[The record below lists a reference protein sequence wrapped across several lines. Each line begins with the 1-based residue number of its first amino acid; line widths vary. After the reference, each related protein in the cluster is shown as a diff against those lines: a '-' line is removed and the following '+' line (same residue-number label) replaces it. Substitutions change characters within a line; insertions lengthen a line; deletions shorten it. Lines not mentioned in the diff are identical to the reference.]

1 MAKYSLYGIAAAL
14 ALLVACGESDNATG
28 KRQAKDGRI
37 SVVNQYHRVITV
49 EYRLSNGTIHQ
60 TELQPGELKEISG
73 GEVVKGGS
81 TVKFTVIGMTPTAS
95 SHRQRIPVQ
104 VTVDGNVLVKV
115 FTFTEGGAEVE
126 GGTALPP
133 EN

>member
-1 MAKYSLYGIAAAL
+1 MWRIGQRH
-14 ALLVACGESDNATG
+14 GEETSEGWTYLRGEPVPPSD
-28 KRQAKDGRI
+28 
-37 SVVNQYHRVITV
+37 HV